1 MLIYLFFLIG
11 QRATMQ
17 FITAYSY
24 IVQNIEIFYVNSIGG
39 VIISML
45 TSSVVDRGFE
55 PLSGQTKNKKNGICW
70 FSARHAILRRKS
82 KYITIWHYI
91 NYKTANTRDL
101 FLWDLRGK
109 GSTNIPDV
117 VSLTRLKTKA
127 IIEIVCTS
135 SWQWPRFN
143 QIGK

>member
-39 VIISML
+39 VIVSIL

-55 PLSGQTKNKKNGICW
+55 PLSGQTKNNKIGNCC

-82 KYITIWHYI
+82 KYITI
-91 NYKTANTRDL
+91 
-101 FLWDLRGK
+101 
-109 GSTNIPDV
+109 
-117 VSLTRLKTKA
+117 
-127 IIEIVCTS
+127 
-135 SWQWPRFN
+135 
-143 QIGK
+143 